1 MVNTQVRLTYEDYV
15 ELPDDKRY
23 EIIDGELFEMSSPT
37 FRHQEIL
44 SNLSGVL
51 STALVPGLQVEL
63 ADVFAQD

>member
-63 ADVFAQD
+63 ADVFVQD